1 MERALDPELLRL
13 ALGQHDA
20 LPSAEQIS
28 ELIAQAELT
37 LLLGNPQID
46 ETVANTAWYL
56 HAVASSKYALKTYG
70 LQRQRAAFRV
80 SAHIFDLITKNQ
92 TLDKLEK
99 LKFCFASQVAYLRSE
114 LDPNAIAVYYQE
126 ASNTIPS
133 ELSLLSN
140 QTEVALCCG
149 VGFLGFDVGY
159 IYGVTRSLREE
170 INRLLSAWNI
180 PNMFSTPYGSAAGIA
195 FAVRDLMT
203 VLVYGRTELLDRARE
218 ALQKAILS
226 EASSDDQISRW
237 VAAHILN
244 LFGDLTSS
252 SIWSVLPPETPTNV
266 KRAFA
271 LGRPRVLTLWPPQ
284 IDLIAPSSP
293 DDPSP
298 LSPTVKRLFLSTPTS
313 SGKTLLAQLLI
324 ASHLATEQ
332 TSIYYVAPTR
342 SLCREV
348 RVALESRLRFLG
360 REIADD
366 LPEGDWLDGLV
377 TSEPHVEVMTPERLS
392 YLLRSDSQRVLSE
405 VGMFIFDEVHNLGDQ
420 NRGWTL
426 EQDLTYLHFATVATS
441 HRLILMSAAVGNRN
455 HFVKWME
462 AENHRVVHRFSEWRG
477 PRRVH
482 AIYRTAPDW
491 NAPSESSIRST
502 TYVKRMTYPMF
513 GRLDVRIS
521 QTGKDLHLST
531 SEPIGQLTFKITPAG
546 KQDKDETNSTPFYRM
561 LIPIIEYLA
570 KSGSVLIIETTRPA
584 TVRMAKAIAETQNAS
599 DPSKIKSLSGLVK
612 SRLGNQHP
620 LWGVVQKGVAYHH
633 SSLPHE
639 IRVAIED
646 AVTLGNIQFLVAT
659 TTMTEG
665 VNLPVKSVVVASQGV
680 HYGPNNYIEYIT
692 GSKLINAI
700 GRAGRATKE
709 TEGIV
714 VLARQAQP
722 EVEDFNRLRPSD
734 TDLYVTSQL
743 ATKQALDELAAF
755 EIAQR
760 TMEDAIFQITSA
772 VVSDFVSFVW
782 FVAAQLEIASS
793 YTTDLTHIAKVL
805 QHSLAWIQL
814 TPQQQEQWLK
824 LADVVIQRY
833 ISTEETTRRRW
844 ATSGTSVGSASKI
857 ESIARSLVSTVRNS
871 DISDEPTEVVRLIL
885 ADGRV
890 EQILALS
897 EAPRIV
903 VHTQRAGQN
912 RPIVEIS
919 VEKLLVEWMLGTELV
934 VMAEGNWASI
944 PDIDYR
950 FEQLGDFI
958 YKHFEI
964 FLPWAFGTIITWANQ
979 FLADDGETRTLPR
992 ALPAYVRWGVSNPA
1006 ALELMS
1012 KGLAS
1017 RTLAMRIAN
1026 SWHSENIQLGVI
1038 DWLKILSA
1046 KDWQRLFS
1054 ASSAEVGLL
1063 LNFCRNQQSGAA
1075 VELMRNGIT
1084 TITVD
1089 TDFPEFS
1096 LSPATIS
1103 SVEDGELTTL
1113 GVWVQGQPVGR
1124 VQSKD
1129 QADINAIQS
1138 SGLDTAIS
1146 FSATSGV
1153 GSLQISLSNLDV

>member
-1 MERALDPELLRL
+1 MERALDPELLSL
-13 ALGQHDA
+13 ALGQHDT
-20 LPSAEQIS
+20 LPSVGEIS
-28 ELIAQAELT
+28 ELIAQAELA
-37 LLLGNPQID
+37 LLVGNPQID
-46 ETVANTAWYL
+46 ETLTNTAWYL

-70 LQRQRAAFRV
+70 LVRQRAAFRV

-92 TLDKLEK
+92 ALDQLAK

-114 LDPNAIAVYYQE
+114 LNPNAIAVYSQE
-126 ASNTIPS
+126 ASNNLPAQLNI
-133 ELSLLSN
+133 LSN
-140 QTEVALCCG
+140 QSEVALSCG
-149 VGFLGFDVGY
+149 ISFLGFDVGY
-159 IYGVTRSLREE
+159 IYRVTKRLRDE
-170 INRLLSAWNI
+170 INRLLSEWDI
-180 PNMFSTPYGSAAGIA
+180 DDIYSTPYGSVVGVAL
-195 FAVRDLMT
+195 AVRDLMT

-218 ALQKAILS
+218 SLQRAIFS

-244 LFGDLTSS
+244 LFGDISSS
-252 SIWSVLPPETPTNV
+252 SIWSVLPPNTPVNV
-266 KRAFA
+266 KQAFSM
-271 LGRPRVLTLWPPQ
+271 GRPRVLTLWPPQ
-284 IDLIAPSSP
+284 IDLVAPSSP

-324 ASHLATEQ
+324 ASHLSSEQ

-360 REIADD
+360 REIVDD
-366 LPEGDWLDGLV
+366 LPEGDWLEALV

-392 YLLRSDSQRVLSE
+392 YLLRSDSHRVLSE
-405 VGMFIFDEVHNLGDQ
+405 VGMFVFDEVHNLGDQ

-426 EQDLTYLHFATVATS
+426 EQDLTFLHFATATTG

-462 AENHRVVHRFSEWRG
+462 VGNNKVVHRFSEWRG
-477 PRRVH
+477 PRRIH
-482 AIYRTAPDW
+482 AIYRTEPDW
-491 NAPSESSIRST
+491 NNPLESPIRST
-502 TYVKRMTYPMF
+502 KYIKRVTYPMF

-521 QTGKDLHLST
+521 QTGDDFHFST
-531 SEPIGQLTFKITPAG
+531 SEPVGELVFKFT
-546 KQDKDETNSTPFYRM
+546 QDKTREKDDAKSTPFYQM
-561 LIPIIEYLA
+561 LIPIIEHLSQ
-570 KSGSVLIIETTRPA
+570 SGPVLIIETTRPA
-584 TVRMAKAIAETQNAS
+584 TVRMAKAISETQNML
-599 DPSKIKSLSGLVK
+599 DPSKIKLLSDLVK

-620 LWGVVQKGVAYHH
+620 LWGVLQKGVAYHH

-646 AVTLGNIQFLVAT
+646 AVTFGNIRFLVAT

-665 VNLPVKSVVVASQGV
+665 INLPVKSVVIANQGA
-680 HYGPNNYIEYIT
+680 HYGPNNYVEYIT

-722 EVEDFNRLRPSD
+722 KVEDFNRLRPDD
-734 TDLYVTSQL
+734 TALHVTSRL

-755 EIAQR
+755 EETQR
-760 TMEDAIFQITSA
+760 AIEDAIIQISKGA
-772 VVSDFVSFVW
+772 VSDFISFIW
-782 FVAAQLEIASS
+782 FISAQLEITSGLAA
-793 YTTDLTHIAKVL
+793 DLSQIETVL
-805 QHSLAWIQL
+805 QHSLAWLQL
-814 TPQQQEQWLK
+814 LSEQKEQWLK
-824 LADVVIQRY
+824 LADLVIRRY
-833 ISTEETTRRRW
+833 TLTEPATRRRW
-844 ATSGTSVGSASKI
+844 AVAGTSVSSASKI
-857 ESIARSLVSTVRNS
+857 EQIARSLANDVKGI
-871 DISDEPTEVVRLIL
+871 DISDDPTEVAKLIL
-885 ADGRV
+885 ANGRI
-890 EQILALS
+890 EQILSLPEVQKIDVYAS
-897 EAPRIV
+897 R
-903 VHTQRAGQN
+903 GGSN
-912 RPIVEIS
+912 RPIIPIS
-919 VEKLLVEWMLGTELV
+919 LEKLLIEWMLGIELV
-934 VMAEGNWASI
+934 AMADENLALI

-958 YKHFEI
+958 YQRFEVS
-964 FLPWAFGTIITWANQ
+964 LPWAFGTIITWTNQ
-979 FLADDGETRTLPR
+979 FLTDSGETKILPR
-992 ALPAYVRWGVSNPA
+992 VLPAYVRWGVGNTA

-1012 KGLAS
+1012 KGLGS

-1026 SWHSENIQLGVI
+1026 SWHLEKIQLSVI

-1063 LNFCRNQQSGAA
+1063 LNFCRNQQGGAA

-1089 TDFPEFS
+1089 TDFPDFPV
-1096 LSPATIS
+1096 SPATIES
-1103 SVEDGELTTL
+1103 LEDGELTTL

-1124 VQSKD
+1124 IQSKD
-1129 QADINAIQS
+1129 QADISTIQS

-1146 FSATSGV
+1146 FSASAGR
-1153 GSLQISLSNLDV
+1153 GKLQIGLIPDL